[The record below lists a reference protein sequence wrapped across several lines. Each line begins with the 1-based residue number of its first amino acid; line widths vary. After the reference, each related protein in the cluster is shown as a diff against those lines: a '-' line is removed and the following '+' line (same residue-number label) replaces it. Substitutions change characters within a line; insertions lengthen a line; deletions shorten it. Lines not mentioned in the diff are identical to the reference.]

1 MAAEHVRRGEDALH
15 SQSDSRSGDGGPA
28 ALSSGSSSLAEN
40 RPGLGPGSPTGQR
53 FRPSVQA
60 GNGPTPG
67 RRELGRAGGSGRD
80 GRRQQAV
87 GGTGEVSVA
96 PELSPRFPVSAE
108 LVTVRSAPT
117 SGSIRGGHG
126 AEGLQA
132 VHGHAPWDV
141 PGTVP
146 GRRHRR
152 WPVGCVASKAD
163 GRCSC
168 AGSGSGLNWDRWAG
182 VAGTESRSAR
192 PVLVSSPG
200 DFWTLGKKH
209 LFSVNRSC
217 CHRANLHPAA
227 RGLGE
232 LRGRQVRREP
242 ARGRRLWPGS
252 GRRRGGRPEPGPD
265 RIASRGTPPWTVVGE
280 KNRAKKR
287 VPGRLKLKGS

>member
-1 MAAEHVRRGEDALH
+1 MRRGEDALH

-28 ALSSGSSSLAEN
+28 ALSSGSSSFAEN

-108 LVTVRSAPT
+108 LVTVRSTPT
-117 SGSIRGGHG
+117 LDSIRGGHG

-146 GRRHRR
+146 GWRHRR
-152 WPVGCVASKAD
+152 WPVGCVAS
-163 GRCSC
+163 
-168 AGSGSGLNWDRWAG
+168 
-182 VAGTESRSAR
+182 
-192 PVLVSSPG
+192 
-200 DFWTLGKKH
+200 
-209 LFSVNRSC
+209 
-217 CHRANLHPAA
+217 
-227 RGLGE
+227 
-232 LRGRQVRREP
+232 
-242 ARGRRLWPGS
+242 
-252 GRRRGGRPEPGPD
+252 
-265 RIASRGTPPWTVVGE
+265 
-280 KNRAKKR
+280 
-287 VPGRLKLKGS
+287 